1 MARKGQIL
9 RIGIIGT
16 GAFAEQCHLP
26 GLQSHPQA
34 EVVAICGRRPE
45 RLGSLAARFKISNV
59 YTDYRALCAR
69 QDIDAIT
76 IVSPN
81 SEHAAQATAAFA
93 AGKHVFCEKPIST
106 DVPQAQKMV
115 RAAELSGKIHQMAF
129 TYRYLYGLQELRR
142 RVHRGDIG
150 VPYHVRAHHN
160 SWDGLQP
167 TSSLGFRGN
176 RVVAGGGVLYDMG
189 PHLFDLA
196 RFLFGPIQSAMGFCQ
211 HVPRPLN
218 GRVESTHSGTDDLAT
233 AWFTYESG
241 IRGQWF
247 ASRVMPWFGEKAH
260 VEVVGDGGTLRASL
274 SRGSVDVL
282 RVAHPS
288 KSGWQELPLPGEAQN
303 GAPNALTLMM
313 HSFVEA
319 CLRGKLDA
327 DIDASFYDGLAAQL
341 AIASVEHTKENLPWT
356 DLDSRSVGVTDSKYL
371 GERSTRLPHQAVVE
385 HKDGITVAA

>member
-1 MARKGQIL
+1 MARKGQVL
-9 RIGIIGT
+9 RIGVIGA

-34 EVVAICGRRPE
+34 KVVAICGRRPE
-45 RLGSLAARFKISNV
+45 RLRSLAAKFNIPSV
-59 YTDYRALCAR
+59 YTHHLALCAR
-69 QDIDAIT
+69 PDIDAIT

-93 AGKHVFCEKPIST
+93 AGKHVFCEKPMST
-106 DVPQAQKMV
+106 DVLQAQEMV
-115 RAAELSGKIHQMAF
+115 DAAVQSGKIHQMAF

-167 TSSLGFRGN
+167 TSALGFRGN
-176 RVVAGGGVLYDMG
+176 QGVAGGGVLYDMG
-189 PHLFDLA
+189 PHLFDLM

-211 HVPRPLN
+211 SVPRPMN
-218 GRVESTHSGTDDLAT
+218 GHDGSMISATDDLAT
-233 AWFTYESG
+233 AWFTHENG
-241 IRGQWF
+241 IQGQWF

-260 VEVVGDGGTLRASL
+260 IEVVGDGGTLRASL

-282 RVAHPS
+282 RVADPS
-288 KSGWQELPLPGEAQN
+288 KPGWQELSLPEEARN
-303 GAPNALTLMM
+303 GDASCLTLMM

-319 CLRGKLDA
+319 CLREKLNP
-327 DIDASFYDGLAAQL
+327 DIDASFHDGLAAQL
-341 AIASVEHTKENLPWT
+341 AITSVQRANGNLPWT
-356 DLDSRSVGVTDSKYL
+356 DLVSCAVGTTNSTHSDRRKRPLSQRASVQTEL
-371 GERSTRLPHQAVVE
+371 MA
-385 HKDGITVAA
+385 